1 MVDEDVTAQYAKL
14 VANAEVRNRLLLQIL
29 TEYRR
34 SRSMLEVLYAGPLG
48 GTPSQDSKKVLSCGA
63 TGCVVYIGNSLTC
76 YLSGVD

>member
-34 SRSMLEVLYAGPLG
+34 SRSMLVRQCGDGKQRLYR
-48 GTPSQDSKKVLSCGA
+48 
-63 TGCVVYIGNSLTC
+63 SLELLQCSMTTR
-76 YLSGVD
+76 LIHGSNAS